1 MPVEFSNTT
10 EIQKL
15 GTNVRTMKSDVSEF
29 LASTKPSLIK
39 ILSNQIEEERAGR
52 GVKPSLG
59 AHYAGKIGAALVVL
73 VSIGVLAAGG
83 YVAFRLF
90 KKAPEQ
96 TANVLI
102 PQPFFRTELS
112 ETIELGELRDGNPAE
127 RLSQSA
133 RIEETGD
140 LMKRL
145 IILTENDDGKSM
157 RVVSAE
163 EFFEAVD
170 VRGTPAFAKTLSG
183 PVMPLSHK
191 SAAGMRFAMLLLTN
205 DANRARAELLR
216 NEHNLAFNWS
226 AIFLDQKPEI
236 KILPYEDRIYRNISY
251 RIAPFDPVNDLQL
264 AYGVFSAK
272 DYLIFASSEE
282 TFRAV
287 INRLYEAS

>member
-59 AHYAGKIGAALVVL
+59 AHYAGKIGAALVIL
-73 VSIGVLAAGG
+73 ASIGVLAAGG

-112 ETIELGELRDGNPAE
+112 ETMDLSELRGGSPGE
-127 RLSQSA
+127 KLSRSA
-133 RIEETGD
+133 RIKETGD

-145 IILTENDDGKSM
+145 IILTENDGGEPL
-157 RVVSAE
+157 RAVNAE

-170 VRGTPAFAKTLSG
+170 IRGTPAFLKTLSG

-191 SAAGMRFAMLLLTN
+191 SAGRTRFAVLLLTN

-216 NEHNLAFNWS
+216 DEHNLAFEWPV
-226 AIFLDQKPEI
+226 IFLDQKPEI

-282 TFRAV
+282 TFRAI